1 MQTIISIPQLE
12 NIAFQRLANENFIT
26 GEVDFNP
33 TYGVYTG
40 YFQITSNIFIDFTDS
55 NFCLTDEG
63 EKISE
68 ISPELEKAVENYL
81 KDNYSISDDES
92 EYDFADMRIKL
103 QKEH

>member
-12 NIAFQRLANENFIT
+12 SIAFQRLATENFIT

-40 YFQITSNIFIDFTDS
+40 YLQITSTVFIDFTDS
-55 NFCLTDEG
+55 RFCLTDEG
-63 EKISE
+63 EKIAD
-68 ISPELEKAVENYL
+68 ISPELEKSVENYL
-81 KDNYSISDDES
+81 IDNYSIVHDEG

-103 QKEH
+103 QKEY